1 MPFYIN
7 IPPAVRAYNGGLPG
21 GREYQSCPPYVLTTS
36 AGRVFHSFE
45 TVFFHDKKRDARSV
59 INRI

>member
-7 IPPAVRAYNGGLPG
+7 IPPAVRAYNGGLPD
-21 GREYQSCPPYVLTTS
+21 GREFKSRPPYVLTTA
-36 AGRVFHSFE
+36 AGQVFLPLE